1 MTAVAA
7 ADNSIGD
14 VADEVGDEE
23 ADEDVIGLSD
33 AIKLS
38 KSRRNL
44 FAHIFTSS
52 VAASATDFPC
62 NCLCRRFN
70 VELGGKDVEFVMVD
84 NDDVVV
90 TNGSWCGIGGDDD
103 DDDDAFAVDISRVS
117 ELSVD
122 KVNSFIF
129 AIVVHGSAAIIM
141 VVCLLPSFVCSVS
154 VIWFLISSSIVILL
168 IVGNLLL
175 LLPLLCL
182 IAICRPLLA
191 VPLPLALSKPLSDSV
206 ERDNSSFETAAF
218 KAATAVGFNEFRLL
232 ATVRAITVTK
242 H

>member
-90 TNGSWCGIGGDDD
+90 TNG
-103 DDDDAFAVDISRVS
+103 A
-117 ELSVD
+117 
-122 KVNSFIF
+122 
-129 AIVVHGSAAIIM
+129 
-141 VVCLLPSFVCSVS
+141 
-154 VIWFLISSSIVILL
+154 
-168 IVGNLLL
+168 
-175 LLPLLCL
+175 
-182 IAICRPLLA
+182 
-191 VPLPLALSKPLSDSV
+191 
-206 ERDNSSFETAAF
+206 
-218 KAATAVGFNEFRLL
+218 
-232 ATVRAITVTK
+232 
-242 H
+242 

>member
-1 MTAVAA
+1 AEDGDTDKVKPLFAIVGVVAVAVVSCIAVAA

-90 TNGSWCGIGGDDD
+90 TNATSPML
-103 DDDDAFAVDISRVS
+103 
-117 ELSVD
+117 LS
-122 KVNSFIF
+122 
-129 AIVVHGSAAIIM
+129 A
-141 VVCLLPSFVCSVS
+141 
-154 VIWFLISSSIVILL
+154 
-168 IVGNLLL
+168 
-175 LLPLLCL
+175 
-182 IAICRPLLA
+182 
-191 VPLPLALSKPLSDSV
+191 
-206 ERDNSSFETAAF
+206 
-218 KAATAVGFNEFRLL
+218 AATAVIQSRYGKAAHDRSTFFAYEPIQEATATAKGFMTSGECQF
-232 ATVRAITVTK
+232 
-242 H
+242 